1 MSYIFHAK
9 LSAGLGNYYDEN
21 YEFDTVYFNN
31 EYDYDIASWIDGDS
45 MEPKYHNGDV
55 ALIKKTGF
63 DYDGLIYAVVY
74 NEETYI
80 KKVYIEEDKV
90 RLVSL
95 NDKYDDIVAPID
107 EVRIVG
113 LVTKS
118 FRPISEV

>member
-1 MSYIFHAK
+1 
-9 LSAGLGNYYDEN
+9 
-21 YEFDTVYFNN
+21 
-31 EYDYDIASWIDGDS
+31 

-95 NDKYDDIVAPID
+95 NDKYDDIIAPID

-118 FRPISEV
+118 FRHISEV

>member
-1 MSYIFHAK
+1 
-9 LSAGLGNYYDEN
+9 
-21 YEFDTVYFNN
+21 
-31 EYDYDIASWIDGDS
+31 

-63 DYDGLIYAVVY
+63 DYDGLIYAVVC

-95 NDKYDDIVAPID
+95 NDKYDDIIAPID

>member
-1 MSYIFHAK
+1 MQV
-9 LSAGLGNYYDEN
+9 SAGLGNYYDEN
-21 YEFDTVYFNN
+21 YEFDTVYFSSK
-31 EYDYDIASWIDGDS
+31 YDYDIASWVDGNS

-95 NDKYDDIVAPID
+95 NDKYDDIIAPID

-118 FRPISEV
+118 FRPINEV